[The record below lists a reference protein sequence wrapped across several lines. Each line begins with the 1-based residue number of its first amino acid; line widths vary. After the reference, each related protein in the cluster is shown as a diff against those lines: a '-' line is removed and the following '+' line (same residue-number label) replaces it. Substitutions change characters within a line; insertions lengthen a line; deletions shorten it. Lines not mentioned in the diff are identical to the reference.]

1 MENKSHALV
10 AGAFVVA
17 VAALLVAMAMWL
29 ARDVTNTSAYEMT
42 SHEAVN
48 GLQAQAAVRYKGV
61 TVGKV
66 TRIGFDPAQ
75 RGNVL
80 VTMAIDPNAPIT
92 RSTCATLAFQGVT
105 GLSFV
110 QLDEAGS
117 STETPE
123 PGPNGVP
130 RIPLRAGA
138 LGQITDQAGQLID
151 QVSHAAERLNELLAA
166 ENQAV
171 LRDALTAVGAAAQS
185 TRALARTTEQTLQA
199 QFDPKRLDLP
209 ALTAQAQAT
218 LQAAEEA
225 ARQAQQVIGSLAE
238 VISEAQQGL
247 ARVTGADGMLDR
259 IDRGANIVTGTTLPR
274 IQNLTS
280 DASRTIRRLD
290 RIADTLS
297 ENPQA
302 LLYGSGAID
311 PGPGE
316 PGFVPPTPSP

>member
-29 ARDVTNTSAYEMT
+29 ARDVTNTSTYEMT
-42 SHEAVN
+42 SNEAVN

-92 RSTCATLAFQGVT
+92 RSTFATLAFQGVT

-185 TRALARTTEQTLQA
+185 TSALARTTEQTLQA

-225 ARQAQQVIGSLAE
+225 ARQAQQVIGSLAA
-238 VISEAQQGL
+238 VISEAQRGL

-259 IDRGANIVTGTTLPR
+259 IDRGANTVTGTTLPR